1 MPFAKS
7 KKNLRLIVKQFF
19 STLALIEI
27 SDQTLTI
34 YAVQANDY
42 SSYDI
47 GLDYQFTD
55 VSPDHSYYVWAAGNI
70 YINELSQHGY
80 TLIKR
85 QF

>member
-1 MPFAKS
+1 MEAIS
-7 KKNLRLIVKQFF
+7 SELNNVTDNSSILI
-19 STLALIEI
+19 
-27 SDQTLTI
+27 
-34 YAVQANDY
+34 Y
-42 SSYDI
+42 SPYDI
-47 GLDYQFTD
+47 GLDYHFTNVFLIAD